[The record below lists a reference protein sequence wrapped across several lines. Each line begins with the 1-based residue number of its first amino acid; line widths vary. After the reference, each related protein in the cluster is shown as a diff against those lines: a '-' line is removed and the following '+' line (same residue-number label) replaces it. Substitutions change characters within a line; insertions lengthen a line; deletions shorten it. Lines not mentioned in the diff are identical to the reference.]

1 MAIESINQKI
11 LENLNT
17 AILLFNDE
25 LKLEHIN
32 PAGEM
37 LLAISY
43 RQLKQGYGHD
53 YFTHTN
59 VLMQA
64 LVTTKQRDNS
74 LTQRELE
81 VVLHNQNRIKV
92 DCTITPFTLANAN
105 QVYLME
111 LQQVDRRL
119 QIIREENLL
128 AQHDTTHAVVRGLA
142 HEINNP
148 LGGIKGAAQLLEREL
163 PHPELKEYTQVITNE
178 TDRLQTL
185 VGRLLGP
192 YTHPQRHLTNIHKL
206 IEHVRILVTAEISD
220 TIQLQRDYDPSIP
233 EIQLDPDQI
242 IQTIL
247 NIVRNATQAVDDQD
261 QGQIILRTRAKR
273 QITIGTIRHRLAL
286 CISIID
292 NGPGISEDMK
302 EKIFSPMI
310 TTRAEGTGLGLSIA
324 QSIIQQHSG
333 LIECH
338 SLPENTEFRILLP
351 MDIT

>member
-43 RQLKQGYGHD
+43 RQLIQGYGND

-64 LVTTKQRDNS
+64 LVTTKQRGNS

-81 VVLHNQNRIKV
+81 VILHNQNRITV
-92 DCTITPFTLANAN
+92 DCTVTPFALADSS

-206 IEHVRILVTAEISD
+206 IEHVRILVTAEIPD
-220 TIQLQRDYDPSIP
+220 TIQLKRDYDPSIP

-247 NIVRNATQAVDDQD
+247 NIVRNATQAVDDQ
-261 QGQIILRTRAKR
+261 GEIILRTRAKR
-273 QITIGTIRHRLAL
+273 QITIGTTRHRLAL
-286 CISIID
+286 SISIID
-292 NGPGISEDMK
+292 NGPGISENMK
-302 EKIFSPMI
+302 EKIFSPMV

-324 QSIIQQHSG
+324 QSIIQQHLG

-338 SLPENTEFRILLP
+338 SLPGNTEFRILLP

>member
-1 MAIESINQKI
+1 MTIESINQKI

-43 RQLKQGYGHD
+43 RQLIQGYGHD

-64 LVTTKQRDNS
+64 LVTTKQRGNS

-81 VVLHNQNRIKV
+81 VVLYNQSRITV
-92 DCTITPFTLANAN
+92 DCTVTPFVLPDSGP
-105 QVYLME
+105 VYLME

-185 VGRLLGP
+185 VARLLGP

-206 IEHVRILVTAEISD
+206 IEHVRILVTAEIPD
-220 TIQLQRDYDPSIP
+220 TIQIKRDYDPSIP

-247 NIVRNATQAVDDQD
+247 NIVRNATQAVSDH
-261 QGQIILRTRAKR
+261 GQIVLRTRAKR
-273 QITIGTIRHRLAL
+273 QITIGTTRHRLAL
-286 CISIID
+286 SISIMD
-292 NGPGISEDMK
+292 NGPGISENMK
-302 EKIFSPMI
+302 EKIFSPMV

-338 SLPENTEFRILLP
+338 SLPGNTEFRILLP
-351 MDIT
+351 MDIK